1 MSLSGDGVV
10 VRGRCRVVVVGVVTV
25 FVSVG
30 GVGDGVGDGVRDG
43 VALLVLY
50 IVVVVGVVVVVV
62 ELNIDRPCCARLF
75 S

>member
-1 MSLSGDGVV
+1 MSGTVSG
-10 VRGRCRVVVVGVVTV
+10 TTW
-25 FVSVG
+25 
-30 GVGDGVGDGVRDG
+30 
-43 VALLVLY
+43 LVLY